1 MCSKHSLVSSSSVR
15 KGCKKTYQCVAG
27 EETEALRC
35 YGVFLRSHSNQ
46 YRARGKSWFLALC
59 INSGVNNL
67 SCVHLWCVD
76 SLLLSVMTPNHC
88 SSVSWPCSTKWV
100 FRIQL
105 SLMGGFNHGC
115 HLGEGWGVQFSPRLP
130 APCRR
135 LGISIFVLLALLAAL
150 FHCCEWKGK
159 STTCSGLPGVKS
171 SYGYIP
177 SERVGWPGLVGRKNG
192 WLRGIA

>member
-15 KGCKKTYQCVAG
+15 KGCKKNYQCVAG

-59 INSGVNNL
+59 INSGVNNF

-88 SSVSWPCSTKWV
+88 SSVSWPCSAKWA
-100 FRIQL
+100 FRNSAQPNGWVQPWMSSGRGL
-105 SLMGGFNHGC
+105 RGKTLPQAMQKTWSF
-115 HLGEGWGVQFSPRLP
+115 HLCV
-130 APCRR
+130 ACTD
-135 LGISIFVLLALLAAL
+135 GISVPLLWIAREVN
-150 FHCCEWKGK
+150 HM
-159 STTCSGLPGVKS
+159 
-171 SYGYIP
+171 
-177 SERVGWPGLVGRKNG
+177 
-192 WLRGIA
+192 LRSAWS